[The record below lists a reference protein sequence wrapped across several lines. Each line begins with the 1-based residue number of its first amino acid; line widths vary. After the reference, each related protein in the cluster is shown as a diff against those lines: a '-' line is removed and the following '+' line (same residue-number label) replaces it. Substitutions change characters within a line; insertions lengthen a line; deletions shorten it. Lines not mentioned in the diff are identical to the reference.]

1 MDVNNLVDAASKGSE
16 ALAKALS
23 ELTPEEWEQHWM
35 MIDAAIVRSAPLSYE
50 GYMAF
55 ARIMMYDPATQKIIE
70 PAEHHKEWVRTC
82 IEHNRVCIL
91 APPESAKTTI
101 LSVLFTAYIVGK
113 KPFSQSIVVS
123 VSDKQAED
131 IAGTIAQYIEYH
143 PGWKLCFPDIVPD
156 KKRGWGLDKG
166 FFVKRVGDY
175 GDWLRE
181 RGTRKDPTLVGVG
194 YGNRAIIG
202 KRVDGVFIVD
212 DMMDDSNTRSEAE
225 LAAAKSIFS
234 KVISSRPTED
244 GKMILVGTPW
254 REDDVYATAVSTGLY
269 RNFITPAW
277 TERGARKYSYWP
289 DVWSIE
295 RLERKRKELGEKDF
309 RLMYLMDLEASKGTI
324 LKEEYLEPF
333 FPAERIDSAWPIYYG
348 IDFAVTSWDYGLR
361 GRGNKR
367 SYFALAKVAHA
378 PFGLVVVDGWRGQ
391 VSFAEAIEKI
401 RSHAEADLPKKIQ
414 VEAWGGGEGFLQTL
428 IKELPGENIFSYRSH
443 KDKAAR
449 FSLAARHFEVG
460 RVRIS
465 DAATQFLRIFKDEWI
480 GFPSFPTNDC
490 VDAVCNAIDA
500 TGFVVYS
507 GESLVK
513 KREKK
518 VKKNRPQGWGGKAG
532 IPTSRFA
539 PRRSVRR

>member
-1 MDVNNLVDAASKGSE
+1 MADQKTLLEAAAQGPDV
-16 ALAKALS
+16 LAKVLASL
-23 ELTPEEWEQHWM
+23 PQEEWEKHWM
-35 MIDAAIVRSAPLSYE
+35 VLDASIVRSAPISLD
-50 GYMAF
+50 GYLAF
-55 ARIMMYDPATQKIIE
+55 ARIMMYDPAKGKIIE
-70 PAEHHKEWVRTC
+70 PAAHHIDWIQTAVDY
-82 IEHNRVCIL
+82 NRVCIL

-101 LSVLFTAYIVGK
+101 LSVLFTAYIIGK
-113 KPFSQSIVVS
+113 KPHSQSIVVS

-131 IAGTIAQYIEYH
+131 IVGTIAQYIEHH

-166 FFVKRVGDY
+166 FFVKRKGKY

-181 RGTRKDPTLVGVG
+181 RGTRRAPTLVGVG
-194 YGNRAIIG
+194 YSNRAIIG

-254 REDDVYATAVSTGLY
+254 REDDVYATAVATGLY

-277 TERGARKYSYWP
+277 IEEGARKKSYWP
-289 DVWSIE
+289 EVWPIE
-295 RLERKRKELGEKDF
+295 RLERKRLELGERDF

-324 LKEEYLEPF
+324 LKEEYLQPY

-348 IDFAVTSWDYGLR
+348 IDFAVTSWDYGLK

-367 SYFALAKVAHA
+367 SFFAIAKVAHA
-378 PFGLVVVDGWRGQ
+378 PFGLVLVDGWRGQ

-401 RSHAEADLPKKIQ
+401 RMHADADRPKKIQ
-414 VEAWGGGEGFLQTL
+414 VEAWGGGEGFLQML
-428 IKELPGENIFSYRSH
+428 IKELPGQNIFTYRSH
-443 KDKAAR
+443 KDKATR

-460 RVRIS
+460 RVRVS
-465 DAATQFLRIFKDEWI
+465 DAETPFLKIFKDEWI
-480 GFPSFPTNDC
+480 GFPSYPTNDTI
-490 VDAVCNAIDA
+490 DAVCNAIDA

-507 GESLVK
+507 GESLVSK
-513 KREKK
+513 KKK
-518 VKKNRPQGWGGKAG
+518 EIKITRPQGWGVMPG

-539 PRRSVRR
+539 PRRARR